1 MYDCMVELIKVKMH
15 APNQKESPNQGI
27 KEERSSRNKT
37 TETEGGSRNEAPE
50 TDKKKE
56 FFQNLLTCRLCLVS
70 LS

>member
-1 MYDCMVELIKVKMH
+1 MYDCMVKVH
-15 APNQKESPNQGI
+15 APNQKENPNQRI
-27 KEERSSRNKT
+27 KEARSSRNKT

-56 FFQNLLTCRLCLVS
+56 FFQNLLTCHLSLVS

>member
-1 MYDCMVELIKVKMH
+1 MYDCMTKVH
-15 APNQKESPNQGI
+15 APNQKESPNQRI
-27 KEERSSRNKT
+27 KEARSSRNKT

-56 FFQNLLTCRLCLVS
+56 FFQNLFTCRLSLVS